1 MPLDP
6 TWVKAAANENDTA
19 IVIIGRSA
27 GEDRETKL
35 EPGSYYL
42 TEAEEQ
48 MLRTV
53 TDQFDDVIVLLNS
66 GNIFD
71 MAWLDY
77 PQIDALLYIWQG
89 GMQGAKAVADILSGD
104 LSPSGN
110 NSNHCADL
118 RGLPDQRNEQWRKS
132 LWRLPFQRLC

>member
-1 MPLDP
+1 MSAGARTPPEHGSWGNGLNHPEMPLDP
-6 TWVKAAANENDTA
+6 LEVKTPPTKTILA

-53 TDQFDDVIVLLNS
+53 TDQFDDVIV
-66 GNIFD
+66 
-71 MAWLDY
+71 A
-77 PQIDALLYIWQG
+77 Q
-89 GMQGAKAVADILSGD
+89 
-104 LSPSGN
+104 
-110 NSNHCADL
+110 L
-118 RGLPDQRNEQWRKS
+118 RQYL
-132 LWRLPFQRLC
+132 